1 MMRGMFAA
9 ISGLRVHQAMLDV
22 TANNIANVNT
32 VGFKAERVSFKDSLS
47 QTLRGGGAPTTT
59 SGGTSAQQV
68 GLGVQLGTIDNVM
81 NSGAI
86 QSTGNPYDM
95 AVQGDGWFQ
104 VASDPTAGAG
114 SFFYTRS
121 GNFSR
126 DANGDLVTADGFYL
140 VGMNGTTASKINVP
154 ATASSVSVDAAGKV
168 TVVDGAVTTTYTVQ
182 LAKFPNEAGLERVS
196 GNRYKAG
203 NNSGA
208 PAAGDP
214 GSPGYGAISPGTVEM
229 SNVELAQEFTNMI
242 SDQRGFQAASRVIST
257 SDDMLQELVN
267 LKR

>member
-32 VGFKAERVSFKDSLS
+32 VGFKGERVSFKDSLS
-47 QTLRGGGAPTTT
+47 QTLRNGGAPTAA
-59 SGGTSAQQV
+59 SGGTSAQQI

-81 NSGAI
+81 SSGAI

-95 AVQGDGWFQ
+95 AIQGEGWFQ
-104 VASDPTAGAG
+104 VASNPAAGAG
-114 SFFYTRS
+114 TFFYTRS

-140 VGMNGTTASKINVP
+140 VGMNGATASKINVP
-154 ATASSVSVDAAGKV
+154 ATATSVSIDAGGVV

-196 GNRYKAG
+196 GNRYRAG

-208 PAAGDP
+208 ATAGNP
-214 GSPGYGAISPGTVEM
+214 GSPGYGAVSPGTVEM
-229 SNVELAQEFTNMI
+229 SNVELAAEFTNMI
-242 SDQRGFQAASRVIST
+242 SAQRGFQAASRVIST

>member
-1 MMRGMFAA
+1 MFAA

-47 QTLRGGGAPTTT
+47 QTLRGGGAPTA
-59 SGGTSAQQV
+59 SNGGTNAQQI

-81 NSGAI
+81 GSGAI
-86 QSTGNPYDM
+86 QSTGSQFDM

-104 VASDPTAGAG
+104 VAADPAAGAG
-114 SFFYTRS
+114 TYFFTRS

-126 DANGDLVTADGFYL
+126 DANGDLVTGDGYYL
-140 VGMNGTTASKINVP
+140 VGMNGTTASKINIP
-154 ATASSVSVDAAGKV
+154 ATASSVAIDAAGVV

-196 GNRYKAG
+196 GNRYRAG

-208 PAAGDP
+208 PAAGNP
-214 GSPGYGAISPGTVEM
+214 SSPGYGAISPGTVEM
-229 SNVELAQEFTNMI
+229 SNVELAQEFTAMI
-242 SDQRGFQAASRVIST
+242 SAQRGFQAASRVIST

>member
-9 ISGLRVHQAMLDV
+9 ISGLRVHQALLDV

-47 QTLRGGGAPTTT
+47 QTIRGGGAPTAT

-86 QSTGNPYDM
+86 QSTGNPFDM

-104 VASDPTAGAG
+104 VSSDPAAATATTY
-114 SFFYTRS
+114 YTRS

-126 DANGDLVTADGFYL
+126 DANGDLVTPDGFYV
-140 VGMNGTTASKINVP
+140 VGMNGVTPSKINVP
-154 ATASSVSVDAAGKV
+154 ATATSVAVDAAGKV
-168 TVVDGAVTTTYTVQ
+168 TVVDGAVTTVYTVQ

-196 GNRYKAG
+196 GNRYRAG

-214 GSPGYGAISPGTVEM
+214 ASPGYGSISPGTVEM

-242 SDQRGFQAASRVIST
+242 SAQRGFQAASRVIST

>member
-1 MMRGMFAA
+1 MFAA
-9 ISGLRVHQAMLDV
+9 ISGLRVHQSMLDV

-47 QTLRGGGAPTTT
+47 QTLRGGGAPTANQ
-59 SGGTSAQQV
+59 GGTAAQQI

-81 NSGAI
+81 NGGAI

-95 AVQGDGWFQ
+95 AIQGDGWFQ

-114 SFFYTRS
+114 SYYYTRS

-126 DANGDLVTADGFYL
+126 DANGDLVTQDGYYL

-154 ATASSVSVDAAGKV
+154 ATASSVSIDAAGKV
-168 TVVDGAVTTTYTVQ
+168 TVVDGAVTTSYTIQ

-203 NNSGA
+203 NDSGA

-214 GSPGYGAISPGTVEM
+214 SSPGYGSVAPGSIEM
-229 SNVELAQEFTNMI
+229 SNVELAQEFTAMI
-242 SDQRGFQAASRVIST
+242 SAQRGFQANSRVIST
-257 SDDMLQELVN
+257 ADDMLQELVN